1 MFKGRNRTLY
11 FTAEA
16 NELLVKLAEQKE
28 TSMSSLLATLL
39 KQEAERVTN
48 D

>member
-1 MFKGRNRTLY
+1 MSKGRNRTLY
-11 FTAEA
+11 FTTEA

-28 TSMSSLLATLL
+28 TSMSSLLAQLL
-39 KQEAERVTN
+39 KEEAEREKN